1 MSTSTAPHSVSSIL
15 ERARAKAAAVK
26 QAGIGSIPSDPTQSS
41 ASIPPAD
48 PARPE
53 MPAQAKP
60 SNTDGAAVKPVPQP
74 ETAPAISGE
83 GKTPSPADASNLPA
97 VGPDG
102 SVDTL
107 LKQAKVKTQALLA
120 LVGAN
125 KQAAAPAPVVAP
137 AAPAAAGAP
146 AAPAAQPEK
155 KAAAEAGTVELT
167 DAYHSKIASII
178 LATEEGR
185 QYVAETLERAIGRVD
200 ALELVKSASAM
211 QEQFEHIGAEQLAW
225 QEKVAAAEQQ
235 LLQEKQAFAQA
246 FAALTPE
253 QQAITVKISDNIK
266 LAAAKLQ
273 TVPGGDILQEWLVK
287 GAADA
292 GAMMDQGGM
301 GAPPPAAGDA
311 SGGQAGIEEIV
322 AMIEQLVQSG
332 EISMEEAQQI
342 VQLLA
347 SEAGGDAGGEAS
359 PEMAETQKAASALA
373 AQLVPDYSEPELIK
387 AASACQPAA

>member
-53 MPAQAKP
+53 MPAQSKP

-125 KQAAAPAPVVAP
+125 KQAAAPAPVVDP
-137 AAPAAAGAP
+137 AAPAA

-155 KAAAEAGTVELT
+155 KAAAEASTVELT

-235 LLQEKQAFAQA
+235 LLQEKQAFAKA

-373 AQLVPDYSEPELIK
+373 TQLVPDYSEAELVK